1 MMLMEEYK
9 ISEEIYQASLV
20 TSSESFSISDDI
32 FEEADTLTVEELQQE
47 VLASYK
53 FSGRYWIWKM
63 GSSVFYKNKNW
74 QKMFLAN
81 EMQMEAP
88 GFKYF
93 KSYSSLVDFQ
103 KEYKCQNPGSR
114 GTDSRPIAYNAF
126 ANSLR
131 RGDVIIACASNST
144 IVAWGIVESD
154 YFYRPTRKAGKHY
167 RNVTWI
173 KMDMPFIFTDKPQIL
188 YMLQKEETHLLK
200 ETLVSKTYQ
209 QLTNVYPFG
218 FVDKGYEMKIPFE
231 SRKKTV
237 VSTFKKP
244 PEKAELPKDNSLSF
258 KIIEPLKKDALS
270 KILGALLRSYVMFC
284 PVIVSTLSCVWSWL

>member
-1 MMLMEEYK
+1 MEEYK

-63 GSSVFYKNKNW
+63 GFSVFYKNKNW

-103 KEYKCQNPGSR
+103 KEYKCQNSGSR

-154 YFYRPTRKAGKHY
+154 YFYRPTRKVGKHY
-167 RNVTWI
+167 RNVSWT

-218 FVDKGYEMKIPFE
+218 FVDKGYEMVIPFD
-231 SRKKTV
+231 RKEKSV
-237 VSTFKKP
+237 VPTLKNPSV
-244 PEKAELPKDNSLSF
+244 KAVLPKENTLSP

-270 KILGALLRSYVMFC
+270 KIIGALLRVVM
-284 PVIVSTLSCVWSWL
+284 

>member
-1 MMLMEEYK
+1 MEEYK

-63 GSSVFYKNKNW
+63 GFSVFYKNKNW

-231 SRKKTV
+231 SRKKAV

-244 PEKAELPKDNSLSF
+244 LVTAELPKDNSLSS

-270 KILGALLRSYVMFC
+270 KIVGALLRVVM
-284 PVIVSTLSCVWSWL
+284 

>member
-63 GSSVFYKNKNW
+63 GFSVFYKNKNW

-154 YFYRPTRKAGKHY
+154 YFYRPTRKVGKHY
-167 RNVTWI
+167 RNVSWT

-218 FVDKGYEMKIPFE
+218 FVDKGYEMVIPFD
-231 SRKKTV
+231 RKEKSV
-237 VSTFKKP
+237 VPTLKNPSV
-244 PEKAELPKDNSLSF
+244 KAVLPKENTLSP

-270 KILGALLRSYVMFC
+270 KIIGALLRVVM
-284 PVIVSTLSCVWSWL
+284 

>member
-1 MMLMEEYK
+1 MEEYK

-32 FEEADTLTVEELQQE
+32 FEEADTLTVEELQLE
-47 VLASYK
+47 VLASYN

-103 KEYKCQNPGSR
+103 KEYECQNPGSR

-131 RGDVIIACASNST
+131 RGDVIIACALNST

-154 YFYRPTRKAGKHY
+154 YFYRPTRKVGKHY
-167 RNVTWI
+167 RNVSWT

-218 FVDKGYEMKIPFE
+218 FVDKGYEMVILFD
-231 SRKKTV
+231 RKEKSV
-237 VSTFKKP
+237 VPTLKNPSVKVV
-244 PEKAELPKDNSLSF
+244 LPKENSLSP
-258 KIIEPLKKDALS
+258 KIIEPLKRDALA
-270 KILGALLRSYVMFC
+270 KIIGALLRVVM
-284 PVIVSTLSCVWSWL
+284 

>member
-1 MMLMEEYK
+1 MEEYK

-114 GTDSRPIAYNAF
+114 GIDSRPIAYNAF

-231 SRKKTV
+231 SRKK
-237 VSTFKKP
+237 SSRFLY
-244 PEKAELPKDNSLSF
+244 EKATCKG
-258 KIIEPLKKDALS
+258 
-270 KILGALLRSYVMFC
+270 GAAKGQFS
-284 PVIVSTLSCVWSWL
+284 

>member
-1 MMLMEEYK
+1 M
-9 ISEEIYQASLV
+9 
-20 TSSESFSISDDI
+20 
-32 FEEADTLTVEELQQE
+32 TVEELQQE

-103 KEYKCQNPGSR
+103 KEYECQNPGSR

-131 RGDVIIACASNST
+131 RGDVIIACALNST

-154 YFYRPTRKAGKHY
+154 YFYRPTRKVGKHY

-200 ETLVSKTYQ
+200 ETLVNKVYQ
-209 QLTNVYPFG
+209 QSVNALPFG
-218 FVDKGYEMKIPFE
+218 FTNKAN
-231 SRKKTV
+231 KKEKSLKSNEILI
-237 VSTFKKP
+237 VSTSQKFSV
-244 PEKAELPKDNSLSF
+244 KAKSVKDKTPIS
-258 KIIEPLKKDALS
+258 KIIEPMKKEALA
-270 KILGALLRSYVMFC
+270 KIIGVLLV
-284 PVIVSTLSCVWSWL
+284 VVT

>member
-1 MMLMEEYK
+1 MFMKEYK
-9 ISEEIYQASLV
+9 ISEEIYKASLLA
-20 TSSESFSISDDI
+20 SSDSFSISDDI
-32 FEEADTLTVEELQQE
+32 FEEADTLTVEEIQQE

-103 KEYKCQNPGSR
+103 KEYECQNPGSR

-154 YFYRPTRKAGKHY
+154 YFFRPTRKVGKHY
-167 RNVTWI
+167 RKVSWT
-173 KMDMPFIFTDKPQIL
+173 KMDMPFIFTDKRQIL

-209 QLTNVYPFG
+209 QSTNVYPFG
-218 FVDKGYEMKIPFE
+218 FVDKGYEMVIPFD
-231 SRKKTV
+231 RKEKSV
-237 VSTFKKP
+237 VPTLKNPSVKVV
-244 PEKAELPKDNSLSF
+244 LPKENTLSP
-258 KIIEPLKKDALS
+258 KIIEPLKRDALA
-270 KILGALLRSYVMFC
+270 KIIGALLRVVM
-284 PVIVSTLSCVWSWL
+284 

>member
-1 MMLMEEYK
+1 MFMKEYK
-9 ISEEIYQASLV
+9 ISEEIYKASLLA
-20 TSSESFSISDDI
+20 SSDSFSISDDI
-32 FEEADTLTVEELQQE
+32 FEEADTLTVEEIQQE

-103 KEYKCQNPGSR
+103 KEYECQNPGSR

-154 YFYRPTRKAGKHY
+154 YFFRPTRKVGKHY
-167 RNVTWI
+167 RKVSWT
-173 KMDMPFIFTDKPQIL
+173 KMDMPFIFTDKRQIL

-209 QLTNVYPFG
+209 QSTNVYPFG
-218 FVDKGYEMKIPFE
+218 FVDKGYEMVIPFD
-231 SRKKTV
+231 RKGKSV
-237 VSTFKKP
+237 VPTLKKP
-244 PEKAELPKDNSLSF
+244 SVKVVLPKENTLSP
-258 KIIEPLKKDALS
+258 KIIEPLKRDALA
-270 KILGALLRSYVMFC
+270 KIIGALLRVVM
-284 PVIVSTLSCVWSWL
+284 

>member
-1 MMLMEEYK
+1 MKEYK
-9 ISEEIYQASLV
+9 ISEEIYRASLV

-32 FEEADTLTVEELQQE
+32 FEEADTLAVEDIQKE

-103 KEYKCQNPGSR
+103 KEYECQNPGSR

-154 YFYRPTRKAGKHY
+154 YFYRPTRKVGKHY

-200 ETLVSKTYQ
+200 ETLVNKVYQ
-209 QLTNVYPFG
+209 QSVNALPFG
-218 FVDKGYEMKIPFE
+218 FTNKAN
-231 SRKKTV
+231 KKEKSLKSNEILI
-237 VSTFKKP
+237 VSTSQKSSV
-244 PEKAELPKDNSLSF
+244 KAKSVKDKTPIF
-258 KIIEPLKKDALS
+258 KIIEPMKKEALAE
-270 KILGALLRSYVMFC
+270 IIGALLV
-284 PVIVSTLSCVWSWL
+284 VVT

>member
-1 MMLMEEYK
+1 MEEYK

-32 FEEADTLTVEELQQE
+32 FEEADTLTVEELQLE
-47 VLASYK
+47 VLDSYK

-144 IVAWGIVESD
+144 IVAWGIVKSD

-231 SRKKTV
+231 SRKKAV
-237 VSTFKKP
+237 VSTFKKRGCNLNCV
-244 PEKAELPKDNSLSF
+244 KACS
-258 KIIEPLKKDALS
+258 
-270 KILGALLRSYVMFC
+270 
-284 PVIVSTLSCVWSWL
+284 

>member
-1 MMLMEEYK
+1 MKEYK
-9 ISEEIYQASLV
+9 ISEEIYKASLLA
-20 TSSESFSISDDI
+20 SSDSFSISDDI
-32 FEEADTLTVEELQQE
+32 FEEADTLTVEEIQQE

-103 KEYKCQNPGSR
+103 KEYECQNPGSR

-144 IVAWGIVESD
+144 IVAWGIVKSD
-154 YFYRPTRKAGKHY
+154 YFYRPTRKVGKHY

-200 ETLVSKTYQ
+200 ETLVNKVYQ
-209 QLTNVYPFG
+209 QSVNALPFG
-218 FVDKGYEMKIPFE
+218 FTNKAN
-231 SRKKTV
+231 KKENSLKSNEILI
-237 VSTFKKP
+237 VSTSQKSSV
-244 PEKAELPKDNSLSF
+244 KAKSVKDKTLIF
-258 KIIEPLKKDALS
+258 KIIEPIKKEALA
-270 KILGALLRSYVMFC
+270 KIIGALLV
-284 PVIVSTLSCVWSWL
+284 VVT

>member
-32 FEEADTLTVEELQQE
+32 FEEADTLTVEELQLE

-88 GFKYF
+88 GFKYL

-103 KEYKCQNPGSR
+103 KEYKCQNPSSR

-231 SRKKTV
+231 SRKKAV

-244 PEKAELPKDNSLSF
+244 PVKAELPKDNSLSF

>member
-1 MMLMEEYK
+1 MKEYK
-9 ISEEIYQASLV
+9 ISEEIYKASLLA
-20 TSSESFSISDDI
+20 SSDSFSISDDI
-32 FEEADTLTVEELQQE
+32 FEEADTLTVEEIQQE

-103 KEYKCQNPGSR
+103 KEYECQNPGSR

-154 YFYRPTRKAGKHY
+154 YFFRPTRKVGKHY
-167 RNVTWI
+167 RKVSWT
-173 KMDMPFIFTDKPQIL
+173 KMDMPFIFTDKRQIL
-188 YMLQKEETHLLK
+188 YMLQKEEAHLLK

-209 QLTNVYPFG
+209 QSTNVYPFG
-218 FVDKGYEMKIPFE
+218 FVDKGYEMVIPFD
-231 SRKKTV
+231 RKGKSV
-237 VSTFKKP
+237 VPTLKNPSVKVV
-244 PEKAELPKDNSLSF
+244 LPKENTLSP
-258 KIIEPLKKDALS
+258 KIIEPLKRDALA
-270 KILGALLRSYVMFC
+270 KIIGALLRVVM
-284 PVIVSTLSCVWSWL
+284 

>member
-32 FEEADTLTVEELQQE
+32 FEEADTLTVEELQLE
-47 VLASYK
+47 VLASYN

-103 KEYKCQNPGSR
+103 KEYECQNPGSR

-154 YFYRPTRKAGKHY
+154 YFYRPTRKVGKHY

-200 ETLVSKTYQ
+200 ETLVNKVYQ
-209 QLTNVYPFG
+209 QSVNALPFG
-218 FVDKGYEMKIPFE
+218 FTNKAN
-231 SRKKTV
+231 KKEKSLKSNEILI
-237 VSTFKKP
+237 VSTSQKFSV
-244 PEKAELPKDNSLSF
+244 KAKSVKDKTPIS
-258 KIIEPLKKDALS
+258 KIIEPMKKEALA
-270 KILGALLRSYVMFC
+270 KIIGVLLV
-284 PVIVSTLSCVWSWL
+284 VVT

>member
-1 MMLMEEYK
+1 MKEYK
-9 ISEEIYQASLV
+9 ISEEIYKASLLA
-20 TSSESFSISDDI
+20 SSDSFSISDDI
-32 FEEADTLTVEELQQE
+32 FEEADTLTVEEIQQE

-103 KEYKCQNPGSR
+103 KEYECQNPGSR

-131 RGDVIIACASNST
+131 RGDVIIACTSNST

-231 SRKKTV
+231 RRKKTV

-244 PEKAELPKDNSLSF
+244 SVKAELPKDNSLSS

>member
-1 MMLMEEYK
+1 MEEYK

-63 GSSVFYKNKNW
+63 GFSVFYKNKNW

-126 ANSLR
+126 ANSLK

-154 YFYRPTRKAGKHY
+154 YFYRPTRKVGKHY
-167 RNVTWI
+167 RNVSWT
-173 KMDMPFIFTDKPQIL
+173 KMDMPFIFTEIL

-218 FVDKGYEMKIPFE
+218 FVDKGYEMVIPFD
-231 SRKKTV
+231 RKEKSV
-237 VSTFKKP
+237 VPTLKNPSVKVV
-244 PEKAELPKDNSLSF
+244 LPKENSLSP
-258 KIIEPLKKDALS
+258 KIIEPLKRDALA
-270 KILGALLRSYVMFC
+270 KIIGALLRVVM
-284 PVIVSTLSCVWSWL
+284 

>member
-1 MMLMEEYK
+1 
-9 ISEEIYQASLV
+9 
-20 TSSESFSISDDI
+20 
-32 FEEADTLTVEELQQE
+32 
-47 VLASYK
+47 
-53 FSGRYWIWKM
+53 
-63 GSSVFYKNKNW
+63 
-74 QKMFLAN
+74 MFLAN

-103 KEYKCQNPGSR
+103 KEYECQNPGSR

-154 YFYRPTRKAGKHY
+154 YFFRPTRKVGKHY
-167 RNVTWI
+167 RKVSWT
-173 KMDMPFIFTDKPQIL
+173 KMDMPFIFTDKRQIL

-209 QLTNVYPFG
+209 QSTNVYPFG
-218 FVDKGYEMKIPFE
+218 FVDKGYEMVIPFD
-231 SRKKTV
+231 RKEKSV
-237 VSTFKKP
+237 VPTLKNPSVKVV
-244 PEKAELPKDNSLSF
+244 LPKENTFSP
-258 KIIEPLKKDALS
+258 KIIEPLKRDALA
-270 KILGALLRSYVMFC
+270 KIIGALLRVVM
-284 PVIVSTLSCVWSWL
+284 

>member
-63 GSSVFYKNKNW
+63 GSEVFYRSWK
-74 QKMFLAN
+74 KMFLAN
-81 EMQMEAP
+81 EMQLEAP

-93 KSYSSLVDFQ
+93 KSYPSLGDFQ
-103 KEYKCQNPGSR
+103 KEYECQNPGKR
-114 GTDSRPIAYNAF
+114 GTVSRPMAYDAF

-154 YFYRPTRKAGKHY
+154 YFFRPTRKVGKHY
-167 RNVTWI
+167 RKVSWT
-173 KMDMPFIFTDKPQIL
+173 KMDMPFIFTDKRQIL

-209 QLTNVYPFG
+209 QSTSVYPFG

-237 VSTFKKP
+237 APTLKEPSV
-244 PEKAELPKDNSLSF
+244 KAELPKENFLSS
-258 KIIEPLKKDALS
+258 KKIEPLKKDALA
-270 KILGALLRSYVMFC
+270 KIIGALLRVVM
-284 PVIVSTLSCVWSWL
+284 

>member
-32 FEEADTLTVEELQQE
+32 FEEADTLTVEELQLE
-47 VLASYK
+47 VLASYN

-103 KEYKCQNPGSR
+103 KEYECQNPGSR

-131 RGDVIIACASNST
+131 RGDVIIACALNST

-154 YFYRPTRKAGKHY
+154 YFYRPTRKVGKHY

-231 SRKKTV
+231 SRKKAV

-244 PEKAELPKDNSLSF
+244 PVKAELPKENTLSP

-270 KILGALLRSYVMFC
+270 KIIGALLRVVM
-284 PVIVSTLSCVWSWL
+284 

>member
-63 GSSVFYKNKNW
+63 GFSVFYKNKNW

-126 ANSLR
+126 ANSLK

-154 YFYRPTRKAGKHY
+154 YFYRPTRKVGKHY
-167 RNVTWI
+167 RNVSWT

-209 QLTNVYPFG
+209 QLTNVYSFG
-218 FVDKGYEMKIPFE
+218 FVDKGYEMVIPFD
-231 SRKKTV
+231 RKEKSV
-237 VSTFKKP
+237 VPTLKNPSVKVV
-244 PEKAELPKDNSLSF
+244 LPKENSLSP
-258 KIIEPLKKDALS
+258 KIIEPLKRDALA
-270 KILGALLRSYVMFC
+270 KIIGALLRVVM
-284 PVIVSTLSCVWSWL
+284 

>member
-1 MMLMEEYK
+1 MKEYK
-9 ISEEIYQASLV
+9 ISEEIYKASLLA
-20 TSSESFSISDDI
+20 SSDSFSISDDI
-32 FEEADTLTVEELQQE
+32 FEEADTLTVEEIQQE

-103 KEYKCQNPGSR
+103 KEYECQNPGSR

-131 RGDVIIACASNST
+131 RGDVIIACASNFT

-154 YFYRPTRKAGKHY
+154 YFFRPTRKVGKHY
-167 RNVTWI
+167 RKVSWT
-173 KMDMPFIFTDKPQIL
+173 KMDMPFIFTDKRQIL

-209 QLTNVYPFG
+209 QSTNVYPFG
-218 FVDKGYEMKIPFE
+218 FVDKGYEMVIPFD
-231 SRKKTV
+231 RKEKSV
-237 VSTFKKP
+237 VPTLKNPSVKVV
-244 PEKAELPKDNSLSF
+244 LPKENTLSP
-258 KIIEPLKKDALS
+258 KIIEPLKRDDLA
-270 KILGALLRSYVMFC
+270 KIIGALLRVVM
-284 PVIVSTLSCVWSWL
+284 

>member
-1 MMLMEEYK
+1 MEEYK

-63 GSSVFYKNKNW
+63 GSEVFYRSWK
-74 QKMFLAN
+74 KMFLAN
-81 EMQMEAP
+81 EMQLEAP

-93 KSYSSLVDFQ
+93 KSYPSLGDFQ
-103 KEYKCQNPGSR
+103 KEYEYQNPGKR
-114 GTDSRPIAYNAF
+114 GTASRPMAYDAF

-131 RGDVIIACASNST
+131 RDDVIIACASNST

-154 YFYRPTRKAGKHY
+154 YFYRPTRKVGKHY

-200 ETLVSKTYQ
+200 ETLVNKVYQ
-209 QLTNVYPFG
+209 QSVNALPFG
-218 FVDKGYEMKIPFE
+218 FTNNAN
-231 SRKKTV
+231 KKEKSLKSNEILI
-237 VSTFKKP
+237 VSTSQKFSV
-244 PEKAELPKDNSLSF
+244 KAKSVKDKTPIS
-258 KIIEPLKKDALS
+258 KIIEPMKKEALV
-270 KILGALLRSYVMFC
+270 KIIGALLVG
-284 PVIVSTLSCVWSWL
+284 VT

>member
-1 MMLMEEYK
+1 MKEYK
-9 ISEEIYQASLV
+9 ISEEIYKASLLA
-20 TSSESFSISDDI
+20 SSDSFSISDDI
-32 FEEADTLTVEELQQE
+32 FEEADTLTVEEIQQE

-103 KEYKCQNPGSR
+103 KEYECQNPGSW

-131 RGDVIIACASNST
+131 RGDVIIACASNFT

-154 YFYRPTRKAGKHY
+154 YFFRPTRKVGKHY
-167 RNVTWI
+167 RKVSWT
-173 KMDMPFIFTDKPQIL
+173 KMDMPFIFTDKRQIL

-209 QLTNVYPFG
+209 QSTNVYPFG
-218 FVDKGYEMKIPFE
+218 FVDKGYEMVIPFD
-231 SRKKTV
+231 RKEKSV
-237 VSTFKKP
+237 VPTLKNPSVKVV
-244 PEKAELPKDNSLSF
+244 LPKENTLSP
-258 KIIEPLKKDALS
+258 KIIEPLKRDALA
-270 KILGALLRSYVMFC
+270 KIIGALLRVVM
-284 PVIVSTLSCVWSWL
+284 

>member
-1 MMLMEEYK
+1 MEEYK

-32 FEEADTLTVEELQQE
+32 FEEADTLTVEELQLE
-47 VLASYK
+47 VLASYN

-131 RGDVIIACASNST
+131 RGDVIIACALNST

-154 YFYRPTRKAGKHY
+154 YFYRPTRKVGKHY
-167 RNVTWI
+167 RNVSWT

-218 FVDKGYEMKIPFE
+218 FVDKGYEMVIPFD
-231 SRKKTV
+231 RKEKSV
-237 VSTFKKP
+237 VPTLKNPSVKVV
-244 PEKAELPKDNSLSF
+244 LPKENSLSP
-258 KIIEPLKKDALS
+258 KIIEPLKRDALA
-270 KILGALLRSYVMFC
+270 KIIGALLRVVM
-284 PVIVSTLSCVWSWL
+284 

>member
-1 MMLMEEYK
+1 MKEYK
-9 ISEEIYQASLV
+9 ISEEIYKASLLA
-20 TSSESFSISDDI
+20 SSDSFSISDDI
-32 FEEADTLTVEELQQE
+32 FEEADTLTVEEIQQE

-103 KEYKCQNPGSR
+103 KEYECQNPGSR

-144 IVAWGIVESD
+144 IVACGIVESD
-154 YFYRPTRKAGKHY
+154 YFFRPTIKVGKNYRK
-167 RNVTWI
+167 VSWT
-173 KMDMPFIFTDKPQIL
+173 KMDMPFIFTDKRQIL

-209 QLTNVYPFG
+209 QSTNVYPFG
-218 FVDKGYEMKIPFE
+218 FVDKGYEMVIPFD
-231 SRKKTV
+231 RKEKSV
-237 VSTFKKP
+237 VPTLKNPSVKVV
-244 PEKAELPKDNSLSF
+244 LPKENTFSP
-258 KIIEPLKKDALS
+258 KIIEPLKRDALA
-270 KILGALLRSYVMFC
+270 KIIGALLRVVM
-284 PVIVSTLSCVWSWL
+284 

>member
-1 MMLMEEYK
+1 MKEYK
-9 ISEEIYQASLV
+9 ISEEIYKASLLA
-20 TSSESFSISDDI
+20 SSDSFSISDDI
-32 FEEADTLTVEELQQE
+32 FEEADTLTVEEIQQE

-103 KEYKCQNPGSR
+103 KEYECQNPGSR

-154 YFYRPTRKAGKHY
+154 YFFRPTRKVGKHY
-167 RNVTWI
+167 RKVSWT
-173 KMDMPFIFTDKPQIL
+173 KMDMPFIFTDKRQIL

-209 QLTNVYPFG
+209 QSTNVYPFG
-218 FVDKGYEMKIPFE
+218 FVDKGYEMVIPFD
-231 SRKKTV
+231 RKGKSV
-237 VSTFKKP
+237 VPTLKKP
-244 PEKAELPKDNSLSF
+244 SVKVVLPKENTLSP
-258 KIIEPLKKDALS
+258 KIIEPLKRDALA
-270 KILGALLRSYVMFC
+270 KIIGALLRVVM
-284 PVIVSTLSCVWSWL
+284 

>member
-1 MMLMEEYK
+1 MEEYK
-9 ISEEIYQASLV
+9 ISEEIYKASLLA
-20 TSSESFSISDDI
+20 SSDSFSISDDI
-32 FEEADTLTVEELQQE
+32 FEEADTLTVEEIQQE

-103 KEYKCQNPGSR
+103 KEYECQNPGSR

-154 YFYRPTRKAGKHY
+154 YFFRPTRKVGKHY
-167 RNVTWI
+167 RKVSWT
-173 KMDMPFIFTDKPQIL
+173 KMDMPFIFTDKRQIL

-209 QLTNVYPFG
+209 QSTNVYPFG
-218 FVDKGYEMKIPFE
+218 FVDKGYEMVIPFD
-231 SRKKTV
+231 RKEKSV
-237 VSTFKKP
+237 VPTLKNPSVKVV
-244 PEKAELPKDNSLSF
+244 LPKENTLSP
-258 KIIEPLKKDALS
+258 KIIEPLKRDALA
-270 KILGALLRSYVMFC
+270 KIIGALLRVVM
-284 PVIVSTLSCVWSWL
+284 

>member
-1 MMLMEEYK
+1 MEEYK

-63 GSSVFYKNKNW
+63 GFSVFYKNKNW

-126 ANSLR
+126 ANSLK

-154 YFYRPTRKAGKHY
+154 YFYRPTRKVGKHY
-167 RNVTWI
+167 RNVSWT
-173 KMDMPFIFTDKPQIL
+173 KMDMPFIFTDN
-188 YMLQKEETHLLK
+188 LL
-200 ETLVSKTYQ
+200 
-209 QLTNVYPFG
+209 
-218 FVDKGYEMKIPFE
+218 
-231 SRKKTV
+231 
-237 VSTFKKP
+237 
-244 PEKAELPKDNSLSF
+244 AEL
-258 KIIEPLKKDALS
+258 I
-270 KILGALLRSYVMFC
+270 
-284 PVIVSTLSCVWSWL
+284 

>member
-1 MMLMEEYK
+1 MEEYK

-32 FEEADTLTVEELQQE
+32 FEEADTLTVEELQLE
-47 VLASYK
+47 VLASYN

-103 KEYKCQNPGSR
+103 KEYECQNPGSR

-131 RGDVIIACASNST
+131 RGDVIIACALNST

-154 YFYRPTRKAGKHY
+154 YFYRPTRKVGKHY

-218 FVDKGYEMKIPFE
+218 FVDKGYEMVIPFD
-231 SRKKTV
+231 RKEKSV
-237 VSTFKKP
+237 VPTLKNPSVKVV
-244 PEKAELPKDNSLSF
+244 LPKENSLSP
-258 KIIEPLKKDALS
+258 KIIEPLKRDALA
-270 KILGALLRSYVMFC
+270 KIIGALLRVVM
-284 PVIVSTLSCVWSWL
+284 

>member
-1 MMLMEEYK
+1 MFMKEYK
-9 ISEEIYQASLV
+9 ISEEIYKASLLA
-20 TSSESFSISDDI
+20 SSDSFSISDDI
-32 FEEADTLTVEELQQE
+32 FEEADTLTVEEIQQE

-103 KEYKCQNPGSR
+103 KEYECQNLGSR

-131 RGDVIIACASNST
+131 RGDVIIACASNFT

-154 YFYRPTRKAGKHY
+154 YFFRPTRKVGKHY
-167 RNVTWI
+167 RKVSWT
-173 KMDMPFIFTDKPQIL
+173 KMDMPFIFTDKRQIL

-209 QLTNVYPFG
+209 QSTNVYPFG
-218 FVDKGYEMKIPFE
+218 FVDKGYEMVIPFD
-231 SRKKTV
+231 RKEKSV
-237 VSTFKKP
+237 VPTLKNPSVKVV
-244 PEKAELPKDNSLSF
+244 LPKENTLSP
-258 KIIEPLKKDALS
+258 KIIEPLKRDALA
-270 KILGALLRSYVMFC
+270 KIIGALLRVVM
-284 PVIVSTLSCVWSWL
+284 

>member
-1 MMLMEEYK
+1 MEEYK

-32 FEEADTLTVEELQQE
+32 FEEADTLTVEELQHE

-63 GSSVFYKNKNW
+63 GFSVFYKNKNW

-154 YFYRPTRKAGKHY
+154 YFYRPTRKVGKHY
-167 RNVTWI
+167 RNVSWT
-173 KMDMPFIFTDKPQIL
+173 KMDMPFIFTDKRQIL

-218 FVDKGYEMKIPFE
+218 FVDKGYEMVIPFD
-231 SRKKTV
+231 RKEKSV
-237 VSTFKKP
+237 VPTLKNPSV
-244 PEKAELPKDNSLSF
+244 KAVLPKENTLSP
-258 KIIEPLKKDALS
+258 KIIEPLKKNALS
-270 KILGALLRSYVMFC
+270 KIIGALLRVVM
-284 PVIVSTLSCVWSWL
+284 

>member
-1 MMLMEEYK
+1 MEEYK

-63 GSSVFYKNKNW
+63 GFSVFYKNKNW

-131 RGDVIIACASNST
+131 RGDVIIACALNST

-154 YFYRPTRKAGKHY
+154 YFYRPTRKVGKHY

-218 FVDKGYEMKIPFE
+218 FVDKGYEMVIPFD
-231 SRKKTV
+231 RKEKSV
-237 VSTFKKP
+237 VPTLKNPSV
-244 PEKAELPKDNSLSF
+244 KAVLPKENTLSP

-270 KILGALLRSYVMFC
+270 KIIGALLRVVM
-284 PVIVSTLSCVWSWL
+284 

>member
-1 MMLMEEYK
+1 MFMKEYK
-9 ISEEIYQASLV
+9 ISEEIYKASLLA
-20 TSSESFSISDDI
+20 SSDSFSISDDI
-32 FEEADTLTVEELQQE
+32 FEEADTLTVEEIQQE

-103 KEYKCQNPGSR
+103 KEYECQNPGSR

-154 YFYRPTRKAGKHY
+154 YFFRPTRKVGKHY
-167 RNVTWI
+167 RKVSWT
-173 KMDMPFIFTDKPQIL
+173 KMDMPFIFTDKRQIL
-188 YMLQKEETHLLK
+188 YMLQKEEAHLLK

-209 QLTNVYPFG
+209 QSTNVYPFG
-218 FVDKGYEMKIPFE
+218 FVDKGYEMVIPFD
-231 SRKKTV
+231 RKGKSV
-237 VSTFKKP
+237 VPTLKNPSVKVV
-244 PEKAELPKDNSLSF
+244 LPKENTLSP
-258 KIIEPLKKDALS
+258 KIIEPLKRDALA
-270 KILGALLRSYVMFC
+270 KIIGALLRVVM
-284 PVIVSTLSCVWSWL
+284 

>member
-1 MMLMEEYK
+1 MEEYK

-63 GSSVFYKNKNW
+63 GSEVFYRSWK
-74 QKMFLAN
+74 KMFLAN
-81 EMQMEAP
+81 EMQLEAP

-93 KSYSSLVDFQ
+93 KSYPSLGDFQ
-103 KEYKCQNPGSR
+103 KEYEYQNPGKR
-114 GTDSRPIAYNAF
+114 GTVSRPMAYDAF

-131 RGDVIIACASNST
+131 RDDVIIACASNST

-154 YFYRPTRKAGKHY
+154 YFYRPTRKVGKHY

-200 ETLVSKTYQ
+200 ETLVNKVYQ
-209 QLTNVYPFG
+209 QSVNALPFG
-218 FVDKGYEMKIPFE
+218 FTNKAN
-231 SRKKTV
+231 KKEKSLKSNEILI
-237 VSTFKKP
+237 VSTSQKFSV
-244 PEKAELPKDNSLSF
+244 KAKSVKDKTPIS
-258 KIIEPLKKDALS
+258 KIIEPMKKEALA
-270 KILGALLRSYVMFC
+270 KIIGVLLV
-284 PVIVSTLSCVWSWL
+284 VVT

>member
-1 MMLMEEYK
+1 MEEYK

-63 GSSVFYKNKNW
+63 GSEVFYRSWK
-74 QKMFLAN
+74 KMFLAN
-81 EMQMEAP
+81 EMQLEAP

-93 KSYSSLVDFQ
+93 KSYPSFGDFQ
-103 KEYKCQNPGSR
+103 KEYEYQNPGKR
-114 GTDSRPIAYNAF
+114 GTVSRPMAYDAF

-131 RGDVIIACASNST
+131 RDDVIIACASNST

-154 YFYRPTRKAGKHY
+154 YFYRPTRKVGKHY

-173 KMDMPFIFTDKPQIL
+173 KMDMPFIFADKPQIL

-200 ETLVSKTYQ
+200 ETLVNKVYQ
-209 QLTNVYPFG
+209 QSVNALPFG
-218 FVDKGYEMKIPFE
+218 FTNNAN
-231 SRKKTV
+231 KKEKSLKSNEILI
-237 VSTFKKP
+237 VSTSQKFSV
-244 PEKAELPKDNSLSF
+244 KAKSVKDKTPIS
-258 KIIEPLKKDALS
+258 KIIEPMKKEALV
-270 KILGALLRSYVMFC
+270 KIIGALLVG
-284 PVIVSTLSCVWSWL
+284 VT